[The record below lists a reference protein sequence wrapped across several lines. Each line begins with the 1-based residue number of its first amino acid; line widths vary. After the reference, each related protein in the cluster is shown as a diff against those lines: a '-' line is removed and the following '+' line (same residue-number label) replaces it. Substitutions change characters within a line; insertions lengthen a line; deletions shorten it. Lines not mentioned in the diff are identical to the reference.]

1 MSENLDS
8 DLDRRLAA
16 RIQAL
21 RSERGWTLDDVSLES
36 GLSRATCS
44 RIERAETSP
53 TAAQLGRLCAALH
66 LTMSQ
71 LLSPLDAPA
80 ADIVRRKQQGLWTDP
95 ETGFRRRIV
104 SPPSKDLVIEMIE
117 SELPAGADIPYD
129 APPLAGMEQHIWML
143 SGALDFTHGDTVH
156 HLEAGDC
163 LRLNLWGRTRFQVQ
177 GAEAAHYLVAIARQR

>member
-1 MSENLDS
+1 MNEILDN
-8 DLDRRLAA
+8 DLDTRLAA
-16 RIQAL
+16 RLQAL
-21 RSERGWTLDDVSLES
+21 RNARGWTLDDMAANS

-53 TAAQLGRLCAALH
+53 TAAQLGRLCSALH

-80 ADIVRRKQQGLWTDP
+80 AEIVRREHQGVWTDP

-104 SPPSKDLVIEMIE
+104 SPPSKDLAIEMIE
-117 SELPAGADIPYD
+117 SELPVGADITYD

-143 SGALDFTHGDTVH
+143 AGALDFTHGDTIH
-156 HLEAGDC
+156 HLAPGDC
-163 LRLNLWGRTRFQVQ
+163 LRLHLWDRTRFQVA
-177 GAEAAHYLVAIARQR
+177 GSAPAHYLVAIAGRQ

>member
-1 MSENLDS
+1 MSEILDI
-8 DLDRRLAA
+8 DLDDRLAA

-21 RSERGWTLDDVSLES
+21 RNERGWTLDDLASKS

-53 TAAQLGRLCAALH
+53 TAAQLGRLCTALQ
-66 LTMSQ
+66 LTLSQ

-80 ADIVRRKQQGLWTDP
+80 ADLVRRAQQSLWTDP

-104 SPPSKDLVIEMIE
+104 SPPSQDLVIEMIE
-117 SELPAGADIPYD
+117 GELPAGADIAYE

-143 SGALDFTHGDTVH
+143 DGALDFTHGDIVH
-156 HLEAGDC
+156 RLEAGDC
-163 LRLNLWGRTRFQVQ
+163 LRLHLWGRTRFQVP
-177 GAEAAHYLVAIARQR
+177 GTTAARYLVAIAGRK

>member
-1 MSENLDS
+1 MSEILDIG
-8 DLDRRLAA
+8 LDGRLAA

-21 RSERGWTLDDVSLES
+21 RNDRGWTLDDLASNS

-53 TAAQLGRLCAALH
+53 TAAQLGRLCTALQ
-66 LTMSQ
+66 LTLSQ

-80 ADIVRRKQQGLWTDP
+80 ADLVRRVQQSLWTDP

-104 SPPSKDLVIEMIE
+104 SPPSQDLVIEMIE
-117 SELPAGADIPYD
+117 SELPAGADIAYE

-143 SGALDFTHGDTVH
+143 DGALHFTHGDTVH
-156 HLEAGDC
+156 RLEAGDC
-163 LRLNLWGRTRFQVQ
+163 LRLHLWGHTRFQVP
-177 GAEAAHYLVAIARQR
+177 GTTAARYLVAIAGRK

>member
-1 MSENLDS
+1 MSEVIES
-8 DLDRRLAA
+8 DLDTRLAA
-16 RIQAL
+16 RLQTL
-21 RSERGWTLDDVSLES
+21 RNERGWTLDDLASQS

-53 TAAQLGRLCAALH
+53 TAAQLGRLCSALH
-66 LTMSQ
+66 MTMSQ

-80 ADIVRRKQQGLWTDP
+80 AEVVRRGQQSPWTDP

-104 SPPSKDLVIEMIE
+104 SPPSKDLSIEMIE
-117 SELPAGADIPYD
+117 SELPAGADITYE

-143 SGALDFTHGDTVH
+143 SGMLDFSHGDTVH

-163 LRLNLWGRTRFQVQ
+163 LRLHLTGRTRFQVP
-177 GAEAAHYLVAIARQR
+177 GAGAARYLVAIARRN

>member
-1 MSENLDS
+1 MSEVSDNDLDS
-8 DLDRRLAA
+8 RLAA

-21 RSERGWTLDDVSLES
+21 RIDRGWTLDDLAAQS

-44 RIERAETSP
+44 RIERGETSP
-53 TAAQLGRLCAALH
+53 TAVQLGRLCSALR

-71 LLSPLDAPA
+71 LLSPLDAPVA
-80 ADIVRRKQQGLWTDP
+80 EIVRHTEQSLWTDP

-104 SPPSKDLVIEMIE
+104 SPPSRDLAIEMIE
-117 SELPAGADIPYD
+117 SELPSGADIIYD

-143 SGALDFTHGDTVH
+143 SGALDFSHADTAH

-163 LRLNLWGRTRFQVQ
+163 LRLHLWGRTRFQVP
-177 GAEAAHYLVAIARQR
+177 GAEPARYLVAIARKS

>member
-1 MSENLDS
+1 MSENSAS
-8 DLDRRLAA
+8 DLDTRLAT

-21 RSERGWTLDDVSLES
+21 RNDHGWTLDDLAAKS

-44 RIERAETSP
+44 RIERGETSP
-53 TAAQLGRLCAALH
+53 TAVQLGRLCSALQMT
-66 LTMSQ
+66 LSQ

-80 ADIVRRKQQGLWTDP
+80 AEIVRHETQSLWIDP

-104 SPPSKDLVIEMIE
+104 SPPSQELALEMIE
-117 SELPAGADIPYD
+117 SELPPGADIPYD

-163 LRLNLWGRTRFQVQ
+163 LRLHLWDRTRFQVP
-177 GAEAAHYLVAIARQR
+177 GASAAHYLVAIARRR

>member
-1 MSENLDS
+1 MSEMFDI
-8 DLDRRLAA
+8 DARLAT

-21 RSERGWTLDDVSLES
+21 RSDRGWTLDELANES

-53 TAAQLGRLCAALH
+53 TAAQLGRLCSALK

-80 ADIVRRKQQGLWTDP
+80 AEIVRRGQQSLWTDP

-104 SPPSKDLVIEMIE
+104 SPPSKDLTMEMIE
-117 SELPAGADIPYD
+117 SELPAGADITYD

-143 SGALDFTHGDTVH
+143 SGTLDFSHGDTVH

-163 LRLNLWGRTRFQVQ
+163 LRLHLWGRTRFQVP
-177 GAEAAHYLVAIARQR
+177 GADPAHYLVAIARQK